1 MSVVDPL
8 GGLQNIVESP
18 IDGQAAAL
26 TNERSEI
33 QAIDVLHDEKVRTL
47 DFVGVVGGDDI
58 GMAETGGRFDLA
70 LKPLQGPRQ
79 SDDLRRK
86 HFERHQAL
94 HPRVLGLEHPSHT
107 ALAELIKDAIVSQ
120 HKIFA
125 FALIDGLS
133 LVGGDPFQ
141 LYQFASQLFSIM
153 RAAIVGQAFD
163 ELPQLVCSQ
172 KLRVNDKTDE
182 SIYWHGHRAS
192 HQRLSNLPPTRSRL

>member
-1 MSVVDPL
+1 MSVVDPP

-18 IDGQAAAL
+18 IDAQAAAL
-26 TNERSEI
+26 ANERCEI
-33 QAIDVLHDEKVRTL
+33 QAIDELHDEKVRTL
-47 DFVGVVGGDDI
+47 EYVGVVGGDDV

-70 LKPLQGPRQ
+70 LKPQQGPRQ
-79 SDDLRRK
+79 SDNLRRK
-86 HFERHQAL
+86 HLERHQAL

-107 ALAELIKDAIVSQ
+107 AFAKLIKDAIVSQ
-120 HKIFA
+120 HKVFA
-125 FALIDGLS
+125 FALINGLG

-141 LYQFASQLFSIM
+141 LYQCASQLFSIL
-153 RAAIVGQAFD
+153 RAAIVGHAFD

-192 HQRLSNLPPTRSRL
+192 PHRLSNVPPTRSRL